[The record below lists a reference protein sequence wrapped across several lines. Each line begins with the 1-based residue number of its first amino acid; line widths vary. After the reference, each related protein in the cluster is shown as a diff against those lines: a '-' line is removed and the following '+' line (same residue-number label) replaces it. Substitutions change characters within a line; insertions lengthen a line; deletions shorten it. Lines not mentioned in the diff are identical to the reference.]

1 MRTIV
6 SDTRRRG
13 KHRSGNVYKRFI
25 MTRNIIQMDE
35 LIHSIFFSHSFKR
48 ISEVAYVNVAVSAC
62 IVFTV

>member
-6 SDTRRRG
+6 SDNRRRG

-25 MTRNIIQMDE
+25 MSRNIIQMHE
-35 LIHSIFFSHSFKR
+35 FIHLFLSHSFKR
-48 ISEVAYVNVAVSAC
+48 IGEVAYVNVAVSAC